1 MADMT
6 NTVSKSTFEYKGA
19 DGKTTDA
26 YGNAVAAYN
35 AASGYNGYNDG
46 GVAIPG
52 RSGPFANYLLPGMGD
67 EARFNAGPVRNS
79 TGWAENQLGR
89 YAVKGIPEGQK
100 RQYAGPIASASVSDQ
115 FEGWTQALNTI
126 AALQANTIHEIATL
140 KLNKFWINMIKS
152 EAWKPFNGWESKVT
166 IFRGGLLHQSGLS
179 NWRRILPVPEKSLNH
194 PSTFPGFETV
204 MGTTEELTGIGYETG
219 WGSDAINIDHLRNVP
234 NAPQQIKEILD
245 VGVNQAIALRESY
258 NRETYINMACLMHRA
273 FVMCCDCQPTEDV
286 GSRIFIYDPHV
297 ASDLIKGSELPAGTK
312 IVGKPGNDQT
322 VASTDLVAPVDDR
335 AAFTNQKV
343 YAWVDEATR
352 CDIYGQY
359 HAEADCVKDPTT
371 GEARPFILV
380 DAGAAGTAEQIEP
393 PNFDML
399 ERMTD
404 EYAQRCPEA
413 AVGSDGD
420 VPVFS
425 LTINHSDIDKLIR
438 ATPIEW
444 DAWRRAEPQALISHY
459 GISKAKI
466 YRRWAIVND
475 TNQLRMKPIAYISNY
490 TADKAKQYG
499 NVGYRDGDD
508 PGLQG
513 RAVYVCVVINPKM
526 LSPTRKGTNGYS
538 VPVPNPE
545 YFTAPLALANVV
557 IKDTFINQLEGP
569 APTSIGNG
577 TSFGPTPPCNGSWG
591 FLNIP
596 DKLTNPFRSTGN
608 FYGLLRTHVKPTKYT
623 QEAACFVYARD
634 VQAFKAFTQAEN
646 KIINPDYTG
655 ETQTALVNGGEVLP
669 PHTDVAKTEVEAGK
683 PIMLELATT
692 PHLTLE
698 QGSVVTLKGT
708 SKSASVVVL
717 DAGRWPKVLVAPTEG
732 LTLADFGLE
741 DKQDVE
747 GGKFMLKLKADSTL
761 SIAGK

>member
-1 MADMT
+1 MATLPTYDSART
-6 NTVSKSTFEYKGA
+6 AT
-19 DGKTTDA
+19 
-26 YGNAVAAYN
+26 
-35 AASGYNGYNDG
+35 SGIEGFNDG
-46 GVAIPG
+46 AAAIPG
-52 RSGPFANYLLPGMGD
+52 RSGPFAKFLLPGMGD
-67 EARFNAGPVRNS
+67 EMRFGIGPVRQS
-79 TGWAENQLGR
+79 TGWVENQLGR
-89 YAVKGIPEGQK
+89 YAVQGIPEGQK
-100 RQYAGPIASASVSDQ
+100 RKYAGPIAGASVQDQ
-115 FEGWTQALNTI
+115 LEGWTQALNTI
-126 AALQANTIHEIATL
+126 AAVQANTIHEIATL

-179 NWRRILPVPEKSLNH
+179 NWRRIMPVPELGINH
-194 PSTFPGFETV
+194 PSTLPGFETV

-219 WGSDAINIDHLRNVP
+219 WGSDSINIDHLRNVP
-234 NAPQQIKEILD
+234 NAPQQVKEILD
-245 VGVNQAIALRESY
+245 VGVGQAIALRESY
-258 NRETYINMACLMHRA
+258 NRETYINMSCLMHRA

-286 GSRIFIYDPHV
+286 GSRVFIYDPHV
-297 ASDLIKGSELPAGTK
+297 ACDAFQAVVGTNVPTGTK
-312 IVGKPGNDQT
+312 LVGKQT
-322 VASTDLVAPVDDR
+322 NGGVVEASDWVAMVDDR
-335 AAFTNQKV
+335 SAFTNEKV
-343 YAWVDEATR
+343 YAYLDPSTR
-352 CDIYGQY
+352 CDVYGQY
-359 HAEADCVKDPTT
+359 HAVADNVIDPSTN
-371 GEARPFILV
+371 EARPFVLV
-380 DAGAAGTAEQIEP
+380 DAGPAGSALQIEP

-444 DAWRRAEPQALISHY
+444 DAWRRAEPQALITHY
-459 GISKAKI
+459 GISKAKV

-475 TNQLRMKPIAYISNY
+475 TNQLRMKPIAYISKY
-490 TADKAKQYG
+490 DAATAKGYG
-499 NVGYRDGDD
+499 NVGFRDGDD
-508 PGLQG
+508 TGLQD

-557 IKDTFINQLEGP
+557 IKDTFINQLEGQ
-569 APTSIGNG
+569 APSIGNG
-577 TSFGPTPPCNGSWG
+577 TDFGPQPPCNGTWG
-591 FLNIP
+591 FLNIQ
-596 DKLTNPFRSTGN
+596 DKKTNPFRQTGN

-655 ETQTALVNGGEVLP
+655 TTQTVEVKGLKSSAITGGSAV
-669 PHTDVAKTEVEAGK
+669 TKVASGTA
-683 PIMLELATT
+683 ITLELATT

-698 QGSVVTLKGT
+698 QGSKVQLAKV
-708 SKSASVVVL
+708 ASGAASGNADVVVL
-717 DAGRWPKVLVAPTEG
+717 DAGRWPQVVVAPIAE
-732 LTLADFGLE
+732 LTLANIGVSDAVSSGVHTLTLT
-741 DKQDVE
+741 
-747 GGKFMLKLKADSTL
+747 GTSLLGK
-761 SIAGK
+761 